1 MTVCFGVKTDF
12 WVKGSNSLHKM
23 VHMVHLWVL
32 LYKLRHTIGLRE
44 VTLNTK
50 VHLMEERLFILDK
63 TDFWV
68 KGSNSLYKELL
79 LVLEGVVLC

>member
-1 MTVCFGVKTDF
+1 
-12 WVKGSNSLHKM
+12 
-23 VHMVHLWVL
+23 
-32 LYKLRHTIGLRE
+32 
-44 VTLNTK
+44 
-50 VHLMEERLFILDK
+50 MEERLFILDK

>member
-1 MTVCFGVKTDF
+1 M
-12 WVKGSNSLHKM
+12 
-23 VHMVHLWVL
+23 L
-32 LYKLRHTIGLRE
+32 LYKLRHTFGLRE

-50 VHLMEERLFILDK
+50 VHLMEERLFFLDK

-79 LVLEGVVLC
+79 LVLEGVYILEWYCVKTGFGLTELHCMYICISNES